1 LNATPSFLL
10 PNKRAKLLPRDFY
23 ERPAYQVA
31 PELLGCV
38 LVRQIEGYFLRALI
52 CETEAYQGQ
61 DDQACHARGGPTPRC
76 QVMFEEAGH
85 AYIYF
90 TYGMHW
96 MLNVVCEPKGTP
108 AAVLIR
114 AVYPLEGLEKMQE
127 LRPKLAGTG
136 RWLDGPAKLT
146 QAMGLDRSMN
156 GADICDPQSGLRIE
170 QGIGVPGEVIRVS
183 PRIGIKYAPEPW
195 QSMPWRWEVAYSK
208 MADLIGQARIRE
220 NLPVSRETLPLT
232 GLP

>member
-1 LNATPSFLL
+1 LNETPSFLL
-10 PNKRAKLLPRDFY
+10 PNKQSRLLGRDFY
-23 ERPAYQVA
+23 SRPAYQVA

-38 LVRQIEGYFLRALI
+38 LVREIDGIPMRAVI
-52 CETEAYQGQ
+52 YETEAYQGQ
-61 DDQACHARGGPTPRC
+61 EDQACHARRGPTPRC

-96 MLNVVCEPKGTP
+96 MLNVVCEPKGYP

-114 AVYPLEGLEKMQE
+114 AVLPLEGQAQMQA
-127 LRPKLAGTG
+127 LRLTLAGTD

-146 QAMGLDRSMN
+146 QALGLSGSMN
-156 GADICDPQSGLRIE
+156 GADLCDPRSGLRVE
-170 QGIGVPGEVIRVS
+170 TGISVPSEMIQVT

-195 QSMPWRWEVAYSK
+195 QSRPWRWVVAYPK
-208 MADLIGQARIRE
+208 MAGLIGQVRIRE
-220 NLPVSRETLPLT
+220 NLPVSKETLPLT